1 MHRHLAKM
9 RMALEAME
17 AAHAKEGKAMHKMVH
32 HKPAHHAHA
41 KAAHHTHAKRAVG
54 HRSAPKHFKME
65 EFHKGY

>member
-32 HKPAHHAHA
+32 
-41 KAAHHTHAKRAVG
+41 KAEHHTHAKAAPHKAHAKRSVG